1 MNSSDYETVIQSFG
15 GVTREPAAGFPAESL
30 SVITTPF
37 RLARLVD
44 NLTESLAPC
53 VWQAHVGLHPTT
65 FQQARTRAKQPLYS
79 AEERRRRDATPWTL
93 VQGVLAPL
101 QFLAFA
107 VSLGLVIRFMM
118 TGDGYGVATVSIL
131 IKTILLYTIM
141 ITGSIWEKVVF
152 GKWLFARAFFWEDA
166 FSMLV
171 LGLQTAYLL
180 SLIFGWG
187 DARQQMTIAIAAYG
201 VYLINA
207 AQFLLKLRAARL
219 EGASSAGWSAA
230 RTGQPA

>member
-1 MNSSDYETVIQSFG
+1 MNSSDYGTVIQSLG
-15 GVTREPAAGFPAESL
+15 GAAPQAAGVFGAVSL
-30 SVITTPF
+30 NDSGAPF
-37 RLARLVD
+37 RLASMLD
-44 NLTESLAPC
+44 DLTERFAPC
-53 VWQAHVGLHPTT
+53 VWQAHVGLHP
-65 FQQARTRAKQPLYS
+65 AVVEKVGNRAKQPLYTPD
-79 AEERRRRDATPWTL
+79 ERRRRDATPWTL
-93 VQGVLAPL
+93 VQGILAPL

-118 TGDGYGVATVSIL
+118 TGQGYGIATVSIL

-201 VYLINA
+201 VYVINA

-219 EGASSAGWSAA
+219 EGARSEGWSSA

>member
-15 GVTREPAAGFPAESL
+15 GATPRAAGDFGADSL
-30 SVITTPF
+30 TISASRF
-37 RLARLVD
+37 RLATVLD
-44 NLTESLAPC
+44 DLTERFAPC
-53 VWQAHVGLHPTT
+53 VWQAHVGLHP
-65 FQQARTRAKQPLYS
+65 AVVERAAARAKLPLYTP
-79 AEERRRRDATPWTL
+79 EERCRRDATPWTL
-93 VQGVLAPL
+93 VQGILAPL

-107 VSLGLVIRFMM
+107 VSLGLVVRFMM
-118 TGDGYGVATVSIL
+118 TGQGYEVATLSIL
-131 IKTILLYTIM
+131 VKTILLYTIM

-180 SLIFGWG
+180 SLILGWG
-187 DARQQMTIAIAAYG
+187 DARRQMTIAIAAYA
-201 VYLINA
+201 VYVINA

-219 EGASSAGWSAA
+219 EGGNPSGWSSA